1 MENPSIVKKL
11 LANIDL
17 TIKSW
22 HKAQLTFYTLGLAA
36 IQNIFMRRVL
46 KNFLGSRIYKVSSR
60 LRLVSFSRFCYHFQ
74 YQFLFQS
81 SPDFSRIFTTR
92 SFPPFLRPY
101 AFSAF
106 LHFPSIYMIIT
117 WLELD
122 IFEVYKKYK
131 NIIEFWIITWDT
143 NYRWH

>member
-106 LHFPSIYMIIT
+106 LHFPSISCHDYHMTEIRYFWGIHKIQKHH
-117 WLELD
+117 WILNYHLR
-122 IFEVYKKYK
+122 YKL
-131 NIIEFWIITWDT
+131 
-143 NYRWH
+143 